1 MKQSLHISLWSIR
14 DMRLVLA
21 GRTLS
26 FAGDAVALVALM
38 LRVSA
43 EGGPGALSALLL
55 AFALPSVAA
64 IPVAGRIVD
73 RYDSRTVLVIA
84 SLLQAAAG
92 AGTALVHGLVP
103 TLAFVCVLQLGQAV
117 AGPAWGALIPR
128 IVGEDLVGRATGTG
142 QALSGLAMLAGSAAG
157 GILVGLFGGRTALLV
172 DASTFAAL
180 AVVAMLVR
188 TRRRPEP
195 GSAPKTDG
203 VLAGLD
209 VVFAD
214 RLLRLIVPGLWA
226 FVVAGEAINVVEV
239 LLVTGDLRLSAQ
251 GYGLVIAVQGAGGIA
266 GAWYAGR
273 VSSDVSRTRAVLAG
287 TTAIGAACLA
297 MGSAQVIVQL
307 VLGAIVC
314 GVAVGLLN
322 AATGALVVTRTPEP
336 VRGRV
341 LAGLNG
347 SARAFSVG
355 ALVVGGA
362 AGHWLGARGTFLLG
376 GAGCLV
382 VSALLVPAVGRAR
395 AAVPSGVPAGN
406 DSARMVPTH

>member
-1 MKQSLHISLWSIR
+1 
-14 DMRLVLA
+14 MRLVLA

-26 FAGDAVALVALM
+26 FAGDSVAMVALM

-43 EGGPGALSALLL
+43 GGGPGALSALLL

-73 RYDSRTVLVIA
+73 RYDSRTVLVAA
-84 SLLQAAAG
+84 SLLQAAVG
-92 AGTALVHGLVP
+92 AGTALVHGLAA
-103 TLAFVCVLQLGQAV
+103 TLALVCVLQLGQAV

-128 IVGEDLVGRATGTG
+128 IVGDDLVGRATGTG

-157 GILVGLFGGRTALLV
+157 GVLVGWFGGRTALLA

-180 AVVAMLVR
+180 AVVAALVR
-188 TRRRPEP
+188 TRRRPQP
-195 GSAPKTDG
+195 GAAPRSGG

-214 RLLRLIVPGLWA
+214 RLLRMVVPGLWA
-226 FVVAGEAINVVEV
+226 FVVAGEAVNVVEV

-251 GYGLVIAVQGAGGIA
+251 GYGLVLAVQGAGGIA

-273 VSSDVSRTRAVLAG
+273 LLGDLGRTRAVLAG
-287 TTAIGAACLA
+287 MAAIGAACLA
-297 MGSAQVIVQL
+297 MGSARLVVQL
-307 VLGAIVC
+307 VLGATVC
-314 GVAVGLLN
+314 GLAVGLLN
-322 AATGALVVTRTPEP
+322 AATGALVITRAPEQ

-347 SARAFSVG
+347 SYRAFSVA
-355 ALVVGGA
+355 ALVLGGV
-362 AGHWLGARGTFLLG
+362 AGHRLGARGTFVLA
-376 GAGCLV
+376 GAACLV
-382 VSALLVPAVGRAR
+382 VTGLLMPAVKRAR
-395 AAVPSGVPAGN
+395 PASPSGVPAGN
-406 DSARMVPTH
+406 DSAPMVPTH